1 MTAAYI
7 ALGSNL
13 DDPADQL
20 GRAVS
25 ALAQLPQSH
34 LDKVSS
40 VYRSAAVGPGSQPD
54 YLNAVALLRTELSA
68 LQLLDAL
75 QHIEQAQ
82 GRVRGIKWG
91 PRTLDLDLLLYGDE
105 VISSPRLTVPHPQ
118 MRHRH
123 FVLYPLHELCGNQY
137 VLPDGTALG
146 TLLQHCPERG
156 LVKTRTQL
164 GGPVRS
170 ELHNRTAS

>member
-20 GRAVS
+20 DRALV
-25 ALAQLPQSH
+25 ALAGLAQSQL
-34 LDKVSS
+34 DEVSS

-54 YLNAVALLRTELSA
+54 YLNTVALLHTELSA
-68 LQLLDAL
+68 LKLLDAL
-75 QHIEQAQ
+75 QQIEQAQ
-82 GRVRGIKWG
+82 GRIRDIKWG

-105 VISSPRLTVPHPQ
+105 IIASPRLTIPHPQ

-123 FVLYPLHELCGNQY
+123 FVLYPLHELCGNHY
-137 VLPDGTALG
+137 VLPDGTALE
-146 TLLQHCPERG
+146 TLLQQCPDEG
-156 LVKTRTQL
+156 LVKTHEQPRS
-164 GGPVRS
+164 RAYS